1 MTVCLAALARAAA
14 HTPRTALLR
23 GHHPHDGHPTAT
35 LCLLAPDDLVHVPAA
50 HPAGA
55 LDALALALD
64 SLHRTPLRG
73 VPDGWP
79 AAVAALGYEA
89 ARAALVPEASA
100 HDLRPPGDD
109 FPATWMAR
117 VEAALRLDLV
127 TGAVSVHPAAAA
139 ARLHATLDP
148 WRTVPPAAHPLGLSL
163 GDPEGHHAAVE
174 TVRAGIRD
182 GAVYLVNVAR
192 VLQGAALPE
201 GLVAE
206 TMAAR
211 FVEAD
216 PALGML
222 CHLGDAR
229 VSAMTMERALRW
241 HRGLAR
247 ADTAPIKGTRPRDRD
262 DPARD
267 AALAATLAADPKER
281 AENAMAVDVH
291 RNDLGRVALPGG
303 VTVTALYDTEAHRYV
318 HHLVSRVE
326 ARLPPDLDAATL
338 LRAVLPVGS
347 VTGAPKRAAM
357 AFIARVERYRRGL
370 YTGALGAVT
379 ADGGFDLAVAIRTL
393 VADRAGL
400 HYGVGGGVVWDSV
413 AAREWDELVWKA
425 RAVTAG

>member
-1 MTVCLAALARAAA
+1 VHVSKSAVYAAMIFGFVMELVHIAMRSHRGAPQPTEAPPVVSAGPSEAPPPVVTVCLAALARAAA

-50 HPAGA
+50 HPRAPSTPSPSPSTACTVRPCATYSTAGPPPSPPSA
-55 LDALALALD
+55 TKPPAPPSCPKPRPTTCARPATI
-64 SLHRTPLRG
+64 S
-73 VPDGWP
+73 P
-79 AAVAALGYEA
+79 AA
-89 ARAALVPEASA
+89 
-100 HDLRPPGDD
+100 
-109 FPATWMAR
+109 WMAR

-148 WRTVPPAAHPLGLSL
+148 WRTVPPVAHALGLCL
-163 GDPEGHHAAVE
+163 GDADAHHAAVE

-216 PALGML
+216 PALGTL

-247 ADTAPIKGTRPRDRD
+247 ADTAPIKGTRPPRPGR
-262 DPARD
+262 PR
-267 AALAATLAADPKER
+267 TRRRPR
-281 AENAMAVDVH
+281 RRPSPPTP
-291 RNDLGRVALPGG
+291 RN
-303 VTVTALYDTEAHRYV
+303 
-318 HHLVSRVE
+318 
-326 ARLPPDLDAATL
+326 
-338 LRAVLPVGS
+338 
-347 VTGAPKRAAM
+347 APKTRWPWTFTA
-357 AFIARVERYRRGL
+357 
-370 YTGALGAVT
+370 TTSGAS
-379 ADGGFDLAVAIRTL
+379 RCP
-393 VADRAGL
+393 AG
-400 HYGVGGGVVWDSV
+400 
-413 AAREWDELVWKA
+413 
-425 RAVTAG
+425 